1 MSSSPPRLRTVKVT
15 TCQIDADSG
24 TIHDGRESAP
34 VQSAA
39 VPSGPLAI
47 GLAAAS
53 GEQEKVDLRMSDGKT
68 RVAISSKARSPT
80 ESLHAGYASCGS
92 RSNKDLAGSSESTPH
107 GIRPWRRKAK
117 SEIVTSKLR
126 WNNHG
131 KKGKAQGR
139 DV

>member
-24 TIHDGRESAP
+24 TSHDGSESAP

-53 GEQEKVDLRMSDGKT
+53 GEQEKGDLRMSDGKT

-80 ESLHAGYASCGS
+80 GPSGQQ
-92 RSNKDLAGSSESTPH
+92 RKDTA
-107 GIRPWRRKAK
+107 
-117 SEIVTSKLR
+117 
-126 WNNHG
+126 WNSPMETEGQTRNHHL
-131 KKGKAQGR
+131 
-139 DV
+139 